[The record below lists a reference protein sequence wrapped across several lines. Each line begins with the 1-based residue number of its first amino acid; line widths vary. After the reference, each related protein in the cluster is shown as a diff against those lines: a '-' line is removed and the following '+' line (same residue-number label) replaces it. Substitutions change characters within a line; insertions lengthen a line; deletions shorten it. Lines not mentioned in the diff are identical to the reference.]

1 MSNALV
7 SGGGDPQPS
16 SPTKQRKMR
25 GGKKFEKFDKSAS
38 SESGAP
44 AFASSAQAL
53 DPPTD
58 KEMCS
63 LESWLEC
70 SSDHLEGCCCLSHPS
85 LFALYLI
92 LMQGQI
98 VLWINRWRSPAY
110 AGFLILFCLHR
121 ALFAYTRPASTA

>member
-1 MSNALV
+1 MSNVLV
-7 SGGGDPQPS
+7 TGGGDQPS

-38 SESGAP
+38 SESGAV
-44 AFASSAQAL
+44 AVASSAQGL
-53 DPPTD
+53 DPPID

-70 SSDHLEGCCCLSHPS
+70 SSDHLEGFFCISPPS
-85 LFALYLI
+85 RSALCLI

-98 VLWINRWRSPAY
+98 VRWINRWRLPAY
-110 AGFLILFCLHR
+110 AGIFIFLSSHHR
-121 ALFAYTRPASTA
+121 APPLTCTACQR